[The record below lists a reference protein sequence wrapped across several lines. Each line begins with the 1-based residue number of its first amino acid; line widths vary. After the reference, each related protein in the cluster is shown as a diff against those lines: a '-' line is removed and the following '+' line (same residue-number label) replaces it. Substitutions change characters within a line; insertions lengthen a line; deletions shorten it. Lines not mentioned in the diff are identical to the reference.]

1 VRPLNLNSDRR
12 NLSLTLI
19 PLFAALTAAGA
30 FIRIP
35 TPVVP
40 ITLQTLMVYLSGLF
54 LGARG
59 GAVSQ
64 LLYIAIGILGLPV
77 FSGGGGPAYVV
88 SPTFGYLLGFIL
100 ASAISGHFAKKGGMW
115 WPAVGIAFSILVIYI
130 FGVPYLYLT
139 MKYVFDKEIGV
150 SRAIELGFFPFIFG
164 DIIKASFALGIF
176 YSARS
181 VLGLPITG
189 DTGRRSN

>member
-1 VRPLNLNSDRR
+1 MNLHTNRR
-12 NLSLTLI
+12 NLLLSLI

-30 FIRIP
+30 FIKIP
-35 TPVVP
+35 TPLVP

-54 LGARG
+54 LGVRG

-64 LLYIAIGILGLPV
+64 LLYIVIGILGLPV

-100 ASAISGHFAKKGGMW
+100 ASAVSGYFAKKGGIW
-115 WPAVGIAFSILVIYI
+115 WPAVGIGLSVVAIYI
-130 FGVPYLYLT
+130 CGVPYLYFSVN
-139 MKYVFDKEIGV
+139 YIFGKEITV
-150 SRAIELGFFPFIFG
+150 SNAVKVGFILPVFG

-181 VLGLPITG
+181 ILGLPITR
-189 DTGRRSN
+189 DIGRKLG

>member
-1 VRPLNLNSDRR
+1 MNLHTNRR
-12 NLSLTLI
+12 NLLLSLI

-30 FIRIP
+30 FIKIP
-35 TPVVP
+35 TPLVP

-54 LGARG
+54 LGVRG

-64 LLYIAIGILGLPV
+64 LLYIVIGILGLPV

-100 ASAISGHFAKKGGMW
+100 ASAVSGYFAKKGGIW
-115 WPAVGIAFSILVIYI
+115 WPAVGIGLSVVAIYI
-130 FGVPYLYLT
+130 CGVPYLYFSVN
-139 MKYVFDKEIGV
+139 YIFGKEITV
-150 SRAIELGFFPFIFG
+150 SNAVKVGFILPVFG

-181 VLGLPITG
+181 ILGLPIAG
-189 DTGRRSN
+189 DIGRKSG